1 MLLRNRGS
9 MKRIAFVA
17 PWYGDNIPGGAEAAL
32 RGITDHL
39 FAAGMDIEIL
49 TTTVEKFTADWNK
62 DFYKPG
68 SYTSKN
74 GIPIRRFKIRKRNTA
89 AFDAVNAKR
98 TDIGRRKYVSQR
110 ND

>member
-1 MLLRNRGS
+1 

-49 TTTVEKFTADWNK
+49 TTTVEKFTESQSAVLK
-62 DFYKPG
+62 
-68 SYTSKN
+68 SESA
-74 GIPIRRFKIRKRNTA
+74 IRRHLMR
-89 AFDAVNAKR
+89 
-98 TDIGRRKYVSQR
+98 SMQS
-110 ND
+110 

>member
-68 SYTSKN
+68 SYTK
-74 GIPIRRFKIRKRNTA
+74 
-89 AFDAVNAKR
+89 KR

>member
-1 MLLRNRGS
+1 

-49 TTTVEKFTADWNK
+49 TTTVENLRQT
-62 DFYKPG
+62 
-68 SYTSKN
+68 
-74 GIPIRRFKIRKRNTA
+74 GIRIFISRAVIRARTESQSAVLKSESAIRRHLMR
-89 AFDAVNAKR
+89 
-98 TDIGRRKYVSQR
+98 SMQS
-110 ND
+110 

>member
-1 MLLRNRGS
+1 MTEYNSRKENS
-9 MKRIAFVA
+9 VKNHTDVA
-17 PWYGDNIPGGAEAAL
+17 QKQRQYEKNCYCGAWYGDNIPGGAEAAL

-74 GIPIRRFKIRKRNTA
+74 GIPIRRF
-89 AFDAVNAKR
+89 
-98 TDIGRRKYVSQR
+98 
-110 ND
+110 

>member
-1 MLLRNRGS
+1 

-89 AFDAVNAKR
+89 AFDAECKADTKKR

>member
-1 MLLRNRGS
+1 

-62 DFYKPG
+62 DFL
-68 SYTSKN
+68 
-74 GIPIRRFKIRKRNTA
+74 
-89 AFDAVNAKR
+89 
-98 TDIGRRKYVSQR
+98 
-110 ND
+110 

>member
-1 MLLRNRGS
+1 

-89 AFDAVNAKR
+89 AFDAVNAKLIQKSGSGSSGTAFSIYSR
-98 TDIGRRKYVSQR
+98 WV
-110 ND
+110 

>member
-1 MLLRNRGS
+1 

-62 DFYKPG
+62 DFYKRAVIRARTE
-68 SYTSKN
+68 SQSAVLKSESS
-74 GIPIRRFKIRKRNTA
+74 IRRHLMR
-89 AFDAVNAKR
+89 
-98 TDIGRRKYVSQR
+98 SMQS
-110 ND
+110 

>member
-1 MLLRNRGS
+1 

-49 TTTVEKFTADWNK
+49 
-62 DFYKPG
+62 
-68 SYTSKN
+68 S
-74 GIPIRRFKIRKRNTA
+74 
-89 AFDAVNAKR
+89 AFLL
-98 TDIGRRKYVSQR
+98 S
-110 ND
+110 